1 MMGNSKNSGKLI
13 LGLIPSVLISCTQG
27 TQENQSENKPNI
39 IFILADDMGYGD
51 LSCLGQ
57 KSFNTPSLDRMAS
70 EGIMFRNFYTGSTV
84 SAPSRASLLTGKHTG
99 HTSVRGNQ
107 PDQLLGDDEPTL
119 AKVMKQSGYTTGCI
133 GKWGI
138 GHPPPED
145 DPAKKGFDY
154 FFGYLNM
161 FHAHNLYP
169 EYLYRNGEKVFLRNK
184 LRLIDSVNPWAG
196 NGEGAGVAEV
206 RLDYAPFLI
215 DGEALS
221 FIEKN
226 KDNKFFLYLAYNVPH
241 ANNEKKP
248 DGMEVP
254 DYGEFENR
262 EWPDQEKGF
271 AAMMHNIDNSVGAIF
286 SKLKEL
292 EIDDKTLVIFCS
304 DNGPHQEGGHMVDFF
319 NSNGE
324 WRGKKRDMYEGG
336 VRTPFIAR
344 WPGKI
349 NPGSSSDHVAAFW
362 DVLPTFCDIAG
373 IKKPSDTDGISFLP
387 SLKGEKQ
394 MESHEY
400 LYWEFFEQGG
410 KQAILKGDWKA
421 VRLNV
426 SKKGEKPVVEL
437 YNIKEDPA
445 ETNDV
450 SSDHP
455 ELIKEFS
462 EIFVKARQ
470 EFEIAPLFP
479 AF

>member
-1 MMGNSKNSGKLI
+1 MGNKNSGKLI
-13 LGLIPSVLISCTQG
+13 LGLLPSVLISCTQG
-27 TQENQSENKPNI
+27 IQKNKTQDPPNI

-57 KSFNTPSLDRMAS
+57 KSFATPSLDRMAS
-70 EGIMFRNFYTGSTV
+70 EGILFRNFYTGSTV

-107 PDQLLGDDEPTL
+107 PDQLLGDDELTL

-138 GHPPPED
+138 GHPPPAD

-184 LRLIDSVNPWAG
+184 LRLIDGKNPWAG

-215 DGEALS
+215 DSEALS

-226 KDNKFFLYLAYNVPH
+226 KNNKFFLYLACNIPH

-254 DYGEFENR
+254 DYGEFENK

-271 AAMMHNIDNSVGAIF
+271 ASMMHNIDSSVGAIF
-286 SKLKEL
+286 SKLKDL
-292 EIDDKTLVIFCS
+292 KIDDKTLVIFCS

-362 DVLPTFCDIAG
+362 DVLPTFCEIAG
-373 IKKPSDTDGISFLP
+373 TKKPSDTDGISFLP

-394 MESHEY
+394 KESHEY

-421 VRLNV
+421 IKLNV
-426 SKKGEKPVVEL
+426 SKKGERPVVEL
-437 YNIKEDPA
+437 YNIKKDPA

-450 SSDHP
+450 SSDYP
-455 ELIKEFS
+455 ELISEFS
-462 EIFVKARQ
+462 ELFIKARR
-470 EFEIAPLFP
+470 EFEIVPLFTE
-479 AF
+479 F